1 MSMTSG
7 CKDIGVEKLRFCQ
20 ELKYFFYPDFTPVYS
35 SAENI
40 CLLYC
45 VLCRSTAAGQ
55 QRSRAGPGAGKRI
68 EDRAE
73 LQEST
78 KHPSGQSTSQ
88 QILSFFA
95 QLFKAAKNK
104 YNT

>member
-1 MSMTSG
+1 
-7 CKDIGVEKLRFCQ
+7 
-20 ELKYFFYPDFTPVYS
+20 
-35 SAENI
+35 
-40 CLLYC
+40 

-55 QRSRAGPGAGKRI
+55 QRSRAEPGAGKRI

-73 LQEST
+73 LREST

-88 QILSFFA
+88 QILSFFS

-104 YNT
+104 YNTDRKNNNKELNSHRMFVNKTKNN